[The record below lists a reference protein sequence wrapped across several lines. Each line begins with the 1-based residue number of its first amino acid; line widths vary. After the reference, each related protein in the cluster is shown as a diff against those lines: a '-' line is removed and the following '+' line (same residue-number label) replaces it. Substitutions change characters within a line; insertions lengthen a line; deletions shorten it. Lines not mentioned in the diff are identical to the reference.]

1 MTIFT
6 ISITF
11 CVKNVM
17 EIYEKRQTR
26 PVMISFAKSLSPTFV
41 IPFPAVTICP
51 ESKASTEDFNISK
64 ALRDNFQNLSTLDT
78 RKLKALSQ
86 VCDFGDQTNSSRVM
100 NEDNDVIA
108 MLEDMT
114 NPMKDIFGRCRY
126 GSRQFCDC
134 NLHFHKVITDEGV
147 CHTFNMLDQDELYTD
162 LMDAALRYPVI
173 NETSDWFLDK
183 EYDSVKV
190 KVYPRRVI
198 GSGSHSGLTAELRM
212 KKTNLNPGCKR
223 GLQGFRLSLHTP
235 VEIPQMSKQFY
246 SIPFQKQTTFSIRP
260 NMIYSSKD
268 VEDYD
273 PVSRQCFFNYEKK
286 LKFFKTYSKSSC
298 ELECLAE
305 QVLSSCGC
313 VKFAMPHHNSTE
325 ICDNSKLECVH
336 QAEMNHTT
344 RDLERK
350 LLGKQ
355 LKRELKRGNIKK
367 DDERFKKLEEMTVCN
382 CLPSCTSLRYD
393 VEISQTDFS
402 VDDDEE

>member
-1 MTIFT
+1 
-6 ISITF
+6 
-11 CVKNVM
+11 M

-64 ALRDNFQNLSTLDT
+64 ALKDFQHLSNQELK
-78 RKLKALSQ
+78 RLKALTQ
-86 VCDFGDQTNSSRVM
+86 VCDFGDQANSSQLKSQ
-100 NEDNDVIA
+100 ENDVIIS
-108 MLEDMT
+108 LETMA
-114 NPMKDIFGRCRY
+114 NPMQDIFSRCRY

-134 NLHFHKVITDEGV
+134 KHLFQKVITDEGV
-147 CHTFNMLDQDELYTD
+147 CYTFNMLDQDELYTD
-162 LMDAALRYPVI
+162 MMDKALKFPEI

-198 GSGSHSGLTAELRM
+198 GSGLQSGLTAEMKM

-235 VEIPQMSKQFY
+235 VEIPQLSKQFY
-246 SIPFQKQTTFSIRP
+246 SVPFQKQSTFSVRP

-273 PVSRQCFFNYEKK
+273 PVSRQCYFNYEKK

-305 QVLSSCGC
+305 QILSSCGC
-313 VKFAMPHHNSTE
+313 VKFSMPHFNSTQV
-325 ICDNSKLECVH
+325 CDNSKLQCIHE
-336 QAEMNHTT
+336 AEMNHTT

-350 LLGKQ
+350 LLSKQ

-367 DDERFKKLEEMTVCN
+367 DDEQFKRLEKMTLCN

-393 VEISQTDFS
+393 VEISQTDFA